1 MENLFQLFIVDSG
14 GFWIHIDRHP
24 SITSEA
30 EVCIE
35 IFKIEVWM
43 SDMLISITILA
54 IIYEQLRNNCALWI
68 FFFFDYLDS
77 LIRETFQM
85 SNLAHMNMFR
95 YVTLIRKKN
104 HL

>member
-1 MENLFQLFIVDSG
+1 MENLLQLFIVDSG
-14 GFWIHIDRHP
+14 GFWTRIDHHP

-35 IFKIEVWM
+35 VFKIEVWM

-68 FFFFDYLDS
+68 FFWLPWLFDS
-77 LIRETFQM
+77 GNF
-85 SNLAHMNMFR
+85 SN
-95 YVTLIRKKN
+95 V
-104 HL
+104 